1 MTKQISFEDIRKGDR
16 IRAEYV
22 EGSIT
27 ITREGVAHENAYGGW
42 FASEGG
48 GLIVSAT
55 REATIT
61 LLHRPEPREPEGVG
75 VVVETE
81 DRIRFV
87 SIHPNTRGRRWVRLW
102 WTGRGTSDHATVW
115 AWDALV
121 RAYGSLSVV
130 REGV

>member
-16 IRAEYV
+16 IRAVRV
-22 EGSIT
+22 EGGIT

-42 FASEGG
+42 FTREGG
-48 GLIVSAT
+48 LLIASANID
-55 REATIT
+55 ATIT
-61 LLHRPEPREPEGVG
+61 LVDRPVPAEPEGVG

-87 SIHPNTRGRRWVRLW
+87 SIHPNPGGRRWVRLW